1 MSFHD
6 KIFDE
11 VLASEEGTYAIDILS
26 DLIDNLYAQY
36 SIYTDSDALVTTA
49 LEMQIDTVFDELGG
63 VDDEDEDEDEDD
75 VPSDYD
81 SYDYE
86 DE

>member
-1 MSFHD
+1 MSFHN

-11 VLASEEGTYAIDILS
+11 VLASEEGTYAIGILS

-36 SIYTDSDALVTTA
+36 NIYTDSDALVTTA
-49 LEMQIDTVFDELGG
+49 LEMQIDIVFDELGG
-63 VDDEDEDEDEDD
+63 VDEEDEDEDD

>member
-1 MSFHD
+1 MSFYD

-11 VLASEEGTYAIDILS
+11 VLDTEEGSYAIGILS

-36 SIYTDSDALVTTA
+36 SIYTNSDTLITTA
-49 LEMQIDTVFDELGG
+49 LEMQINTVFDELGG
-63 VDDEDEDEDEDD
+63 VDDEDEDDIS
-75 VPSDYD
+75 SDYD

>member
-11 VLASEEGTYAIDILS
+11 VLATEEGSYAIGILS

-63 VDDEDEDEDEDD
+63 ADEDEDD

>member
-1 MSFHD
+1 MSYHD

-11 VLASEEGTYAIDILS
+11 VLASEEGTYAISILS

-36 SIYTDSDALVTTA
+36 SIYIDSDALVTTA

-63 VDDEDEDEDEDD
+63 VDDDEDEDEDD
-75 VPSDYD
+75 VPKDYD

>member
-1 MSFHD
+1 MSFYD

-11 VLASEEGTYAIDILS
+11 VLATKEGSYAIGILS

-49 LEMQIDTVFDELGG
+49 LEMQIVTVFDELGG
-63 VDDEDEDEDEDD
+63 VDDDDEDD
-75 VPSDYD
+75 IPSDYD

-86 DE
+86 D

>member
-1 MSFHD
+1 MTFHD

-11 VLASEEGTYAIDILS
+11 VLATEEGTYAIAILS

-63 VDDEDEDEDEDD
+63 VDEENKDEDD
-75 VPSDYD
+75 VPSNYN

>member
-11 VLASEEGTYAIDILS
+11 VLATEEGTYAIGILS

-36 SIYTDSDALVTTA
+36 SIYTDSDALITTA

-63 VDDEDEDEDEDD
+63 VDEEEDEDEDD

>member
-11 VLASEEGTYAIDILS
+11 VLATEEGTYAIGILS
-26 DLIDNLYAQY
+26 NLIDNLYAQY

-49 LEMQIDTVFDELGG
+49 LEIQIDIVFDELGG
-63 VDDEDEDEDEDD
+63 VDEEDEDKNEDD